1 MSLDK
6 KSNIRPIIYVFPSSG
21 AGYCEAASKEHNG
34 HAPMYIATFT
44 PVCKLFIRQNS
55 QGLSGT
61 RQTRFRSVIPSNRS
75 KVFFSLLRVAFR
87 LTNASALTIDLG
99 QRISQCRPFPGR
111 AREGHRAGSSLII
124 LKGNSAELR
133 GGFRTKVPGRCHML
147 LTWRHSGGNR
157 GPAGIHFPGFRFSP
171 E

>member
-44 PVCKLFIRQNS
+44 PVCKFFIRQNS

-61 RQTRFRSVIPSNRS
+61 CQTRFRSEIPSKRS
-75 KVFFSLLRVAFR
+75 KAFFSLLRVAFR

-99 QRISQCRPFPGR
+99 QHISQYRPFPGR
-111 AREGHRAGSSLII
+111 GREEHRTVSSFYLTGEFCRITGW
-124 LKGNSAELR
+124 LQDE
-133 GGFRTKVPGRCHML
+133 GFRAVL
-147 LTWRHSGGNR
+147 IVNR
-157 GPAGIHFPGFRFSP
+157 IRPLVLSVVCEQSSI
-171 E
+171 